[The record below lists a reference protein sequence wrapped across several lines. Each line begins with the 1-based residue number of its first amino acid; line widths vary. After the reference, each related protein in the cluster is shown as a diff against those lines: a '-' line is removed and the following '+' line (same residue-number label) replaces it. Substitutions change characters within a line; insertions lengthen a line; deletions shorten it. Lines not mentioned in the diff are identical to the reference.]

1 VTTPLTVAATGAVT
15 PVGLNAAQ
23 SCAAIRARITGFSE
37 VMVVPPPL
45 DPVIAAKVPA
55 PRRAKDSPFDW
66 LANLATRAIRECLH
80 GSDVPLRTTA
90 VLMALPDRYREHAAL
105 TRGPHALMHAVETR
119 LRGSFHSSSVAI
131 PEGHAGAVHA
141 IGLARSLLDTDTVS
155 HCLVGGVDSL
165 VNAADVQRLSAAGR
179 LHEAGNPQGLIP
191 GEGAAFLLLARG
203 RASRSSLA
211 QVVGAGSAMEADTA
225 NGERYAV
232 GRGLR
237 GALTAAVREA
247 ACVESRI
254 GLRVSDMNGERYYA
268 WDSMIAFTQFYRTRR
283 DSLPVW
289 YPASSIG
296 DTGAAAGAMS
306 MIVAV
311 NAINRGFAPGGLV
324 MCESSS
330 DEGLRAACLVAAM
343 PGSHQP
349 PFVAGEDD

>member
-1 VTTPLTVAATGAVT
+1 
-15 PVGLNAAQ
+15 
-23 SCAAIRARITGFSE
+23 
-37 VMVVPPPL
+37 MVVPPPL

-191 GEGAAFLLLARG
+191 GEGAGYRKRRAVRRGPRLAGCFDRCRARG
-203 RASRSSLA
+203 GLCRIAHWFAGIGHERRAVLRLGFNDCLHAVLSHSTRQPAS
-211 QVVGAGSAMEADTA
+211 VVSGELHWRYRRGCWGHEHDRR
-225 NGERYAV
+225 GERDQP
-232 GRGLR
+232 GLR
-237 GALTAAVREA
+237 TGRTRDVRELIGRRIA
-247 ACVESRI
+247 SCVSRCSNA
-254 GLRVSDMNGERYYA
+254 GQPSASVCCG
-268 WDSMIAFTQFYRTRR
+268 RR
-283 DSLPVW
+283 RL
-289 YPASSIG
+289 AEF
-296 DTGAAAGAMS
+296 
-306 MIVAV
+306 
-311 NAINRGFAPGGLV
+311 R
-324 MCESSS
+324 
-330 DEGLRAACLVAAM
+330 R
-343 PGSHQP
+343 
-349 PFVAGEDD
+349 